1 MCQSYVNQC
10 SNIPSA
16 AANTRE
22 TQKISKYQNLANDYC
37 FVPIGIETFGS
48 FGTEG
53 HKLIRAIGKKIVEVT
68 GEKLSTSYLFQR
80 ISIAI
85 QQGNLSYTLG
95 TVPHSEGLEE
105 VFEFVSNPD

>member
-1 MCQSYVNQC
+1 MLNNSEMCFFSS
-10 SNIPSA
+10 SNWHKVLIF
-16 AANTRE
+16 RCE
-22 TQKISKYQNLANDYC
+22 EILARPPEAKLC
-37 FVPIGIETFGS
+37 PTFGS

-85 QQGNLSYTLG
+85 QRGNSSCILG